1 MNTIIGWLKFNE
13 NKDEECKDC
22 NETPCTCDKD
32 EEVDPKE
39 NEGISFDEFEAEYN
53 ALSIEEKRAIPEG
66 FKKFLKKK
74 GEGKSKKGDKKE
86 DKEDKEGGKPDF
98 FKKKK

>member
-32 EEVDPKE
+32 EEVSDKE
-39 NEGISFDEFEAEYN
+39 NEGFSIEEFEAEYN
-53 ALSIEEKRAIPEG
+53 ALSIEEKRKMPEG

-74 GEGKSKKGDKKE
+74 KGDKKDDKDGD
-86 DKEDKEGGKPDF
+86 DKEGKPDF

>member
-13 NKDEECKDC
+13 NKDEECKEC
-22 NETPCTCDKD
+22 NETPCNCDKD
-32 EEVDPKE
+32 ENVENE
-39 NEGISFDEFEAEYN
+39 NEGISFEEFEAEYN

-74 GEGKSKKGDKKE
+74 GEGKKDKK
-86 DKEDKEGGKPDF
+86 DGKKEDKEGGKPEF
-98 FKKKK
+98 WKNKK